1 MIEKTQNTIFQT
13 HPILQLVDKAESL
26 VLCLLLTAMIILAC
40 VQILLRTFFAG
51 GLLWADPLIRY
62 LVLWCGLIG
71 AVAATGQGKHI
82 ALDLFGDSLPPKIES
97 WASLTTLLFCT
108 LAAGGLTWA
117 AWRFLTGEI
126 QFGGTGP
133 LSLPLW
139 FWNGI
144 FPLAFGL
151 ITLKYLLLFLNQLK
165 TMFLPTNE
173 AGNKQS

>member
-1 MIEKTQNTIFQT
+1 MRLI
-13 HPILQLVDKAESL
+13 DKGESL
-26 VLCLLLTAMIILAC
+26 VLCLLLTAMIVLAC
-40 VQILLRTFFAG
+40 VQIVLRTFFAS

-82 ALDLFGDSLPPKIES
+82 ALDIISDALPPKIDP
-97 WASLTTLLFCT
+97 WVTLITYLFCT

-117 AWRFLTGEI
+117 GWRFLGGEI
-126 QFGGTGP
+126 QFGGVGP

-144 FPLAFGL
+144 FPVTFGL
-151 ITLKYLLLFLNQLK
+151 ITLKYLLLLLVQLK
-165 TMFLPTNE
+165 TLFSKDQE
-173 AGNKQS
+173 AGNKPS